1 MTAPWFDDPRFPMP
15 LLDLLL
21 AGTVGRDHLL
31 RAAALAG
38 ETAVGADAPGLWRRR
53 QAHLLV
59 AALEEDSLYGPTAA
73 VLAGLFPI
81 LPAGCVA
88 PAFAA
93 LVTALAARFTVP
105 DNTAYY
111 QRLLLGD
118 NAGRLDRYLENEIQT
133 DRHALFWLHVAL
145 RRAVLQRDFDRAATL
160 AGSALTGTLAP
171 LRHKIDGD
179 LALLGG
185 RPAQAMG
192 HYAAL
197 QAKAPWP
204 GGLFRQGLAAL
215 AAGDAPAAQDHLAG
229 LARAVPEHVSAML
242 ALADLVSGRGE
253 ARSLLPGS
261 LSVALYTYNKADDLN
276 RTLESL
282 LVSDLAT
289 SSGPGR
295 VYVLDNASVDATPD
309 VVAAWTGRID
319 PGRLTGIRLPVNIGA
334 PAARNWLAADARVRE
349 ADYVAYLDDDVDL
362 PRDWLARLAAAAKA
376 YPEAGVWGCHVADA
390 HNPAIAQGID
400 GMLLP
405 LPSGSNEPLILSD
418 LHAQGFDYGG
428 FAHLRPCLTVMGC
441 CHLFRRDRLLGVGG
455 FDIRY
460 SPSQYD
466 DVDHDLRLLLAGLP
480 PVYQGHLTIGH
491 RRPSPALA
499 PVRPEQLAG
508 GQANWQKLVA
518 KHDSRYAAMATLQRD
533 AATRDLRRKVQELA
547 EAGIVG
553 K

>member
-1 MTAPWFDDPRFPMP
+1 MTASWLDDPRFPLP
-15 LLDLLL
+15 LMDLLL

-38 ETAVGADAPGLWRRR
+38 DNAASPSGAVLWQGR
-53 QAHLLV
+53 QARLLV
-59 AALEEDSLYGPTAA
+59 AALEEDPLYGPTARA
-73 VLAGLFPI
+73 LAGILPV
-81 LPAGCVA
+81 LPAGCID
-88 PAFAA
+88 PAFVALVAA
-93 LVTALAARFTVP
+93 LATRFTVP

-111 QRLLLGD
+111 QRLLVGD
-118 NAGRLDRYLENEIQT
+118 TADRLDGYLENEIRNG
-133 DRHALFWLHVAL
+133 RHALFWFHVAL

-160 AGSALTGTLAP
+160 ASRVLTGDLAP
-171 LRHKIDGD
+171 LAHKIAGD
-179 LALLGG
+179 LALLDA

-215 AAGDAPAAQDHLAG
+215 AAGDAPAARDHLAALV
-229 LARAVPEHVSAML
+229 LAMPEHVSAML
-242 ALADLVSGRGE
+242 ALADLVSGRRE

-261 LSVALYTYNKADDLN
+261 LSVALYTFNKADDLD

-282 LVSDLAT
+282 FASELAT
-289 SSGPGR
+289 SAGPGR
-295 VYVLDNASVDATPD
+295 VYLLDNASTDATPE
-309 VVAAWTGRID
+309 VVAAWTGRV
-319 PGRLTGIRLPVNIGA
+319 GQGQLAGIRLPVNIGA
-334 PAARNWLAADARVRE
+334 PAARNWLAADARLSQAE
-349 ADYVAYLDDDVDL
+349 YVAYLDDDVDL
-362 PRDWLARLAAAAKA
+362 PGDWLGRLAAAAKA
-376 YPEAGVWGCHVADA
+376 YPGAGVWGCHVADA
-390 HNPAIAQGID
+390 RNPAIAQGID
-400 GMLLP
+400 GLLLP
-405 LPSGSNEPLILSD
+405 PPSGHDGPFLSD

-441 CHLFRRDRLLGVGG
+441 CHLFRRDRLLGAGG

-466 DVDHDLRLLLAGLP
+466 DVDHDLRLFMAGTP
-480 PVYQGHLTIGH
+480 PVYQGHLTVAH
-491 RRPSPALA
+491 RRPAPALA

-508 GQANWQKLVA
+508 GQANWQKLA
-518 KHDSRYAAMATLQRD
+518 ARHDGRYAAMAKLQRD
-533 AATRDLRRKVQELA
+533 ALAHDLRGKALELA